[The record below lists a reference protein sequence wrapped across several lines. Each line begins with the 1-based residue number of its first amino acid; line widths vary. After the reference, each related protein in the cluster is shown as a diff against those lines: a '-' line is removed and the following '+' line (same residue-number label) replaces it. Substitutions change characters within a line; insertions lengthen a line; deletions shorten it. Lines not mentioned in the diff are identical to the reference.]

1 MDNLPDITAELD
13 DERLVE
19 TVFGANLK
27 DKFLVGAA
35 RGEGQ
40 NVGNI
45 PRRQKCSSVKF
56 KTSTPTSKATA

>member
-1 MDNLPDITAELD
+1 MDDLPDITAELD

-19 TVFGANLK
+19 TVFGADLE
-27 DKFLVGAA
+27 DEFLVGAA

-45 PRRQKCSSVKF
+45 PGARCSSVKF